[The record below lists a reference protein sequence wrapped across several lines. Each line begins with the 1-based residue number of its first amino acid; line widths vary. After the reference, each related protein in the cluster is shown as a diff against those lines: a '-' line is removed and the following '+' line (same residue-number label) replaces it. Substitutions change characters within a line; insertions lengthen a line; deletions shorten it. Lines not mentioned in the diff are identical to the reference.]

1 MGMYRRFGKERSE
14 TVFRFASVVSRP
26 ACVAVKTWSELA
38 ALDEGCDRIRRPGPS
53 RRGLELVVGRWSRG
67 TSSLGS
73 STSGVLIMLKGRCLE
88 DTCREIHGP
97 SETGEQ

>member
-14 TVFRFASVVSRP
+14 TVFRLASVVSRP

-53 RRGLELVVGRWSRG
+53 RRGLELVGRWSRG

-73 STSGVLIMLKGRCLE
+73 RTSGVLIMLKR
-88 DTCREIHGP
+88 RRKA
-97 SETGEQ
+97 SSR